1 VFLILGLGNPGPKY
15 QFTRHNV
22 GFMAVDALADAH
34 GIRLSKHDQ
43 NSLFGQG
50 KIGDETVILAKPMT
64 YMNESGLAAM
74 ALLRKY
80 HLQVDRM
87 IVLHDEIDLPLG
99 TVKLKRKG
107 GDAGQKGVRS
117 IIQRTGED
125 EFARIRIGIGRP
137 LDKQD
142 IADYVLSSFEI
153 DERGALGEILEQAS
167 IKAEEI
173 LKETH

>member
-22 GFMAVDALADAH
+22 GFMALDALADAY
-34 GIRLSKHDQ
+34 GIRLSRHDQ
-43 NSLFGQG
+43 NALYGQG
-50 KIGDETVILAKPMT
+50 KIGDETVILVKPMT
-64 YMNESGLAAM
+64 YMNESGLAAN

-80 HLQVDRM
+80 HLQVDSM

-153 DERGALGEILEQAS
+153 DERGALGEILEQVS
-167 IKAEEI
+167 KKVEEL